1 MDVYMSYSDY
11 QKACEDAAPVFGVL
25 IVGGVLLYAASKIAD
40 AYETHKSNKKIAK
53 NLHRYEKMTND

>member
-1 MDVYMSYSDY
+1 MNVYMSYRDY

-40 AYETHKSNKKIAK
+40 AYETHKAIKKGSK
-53 NLHRYEKMTND
+53 NPHRYDNMN